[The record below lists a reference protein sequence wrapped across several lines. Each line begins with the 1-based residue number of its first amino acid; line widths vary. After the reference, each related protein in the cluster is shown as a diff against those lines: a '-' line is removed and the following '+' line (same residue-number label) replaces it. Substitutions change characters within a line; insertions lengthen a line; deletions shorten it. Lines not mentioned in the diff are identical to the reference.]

1 MSYEM
6 KPGETLAEL
15 IDYAGGFSGDAYTE
29 QVRLSRQTGRENEL
43 YNIVNGDFASQ

>member
-15 IDYAGGFSGDAYTE
+15 IDYAGGFSGDALH
-29 QVRLSRQTGRENEL
+29 RTGKTISPDRTRETNST
-43 YNIVNGDFASQ
+43 I